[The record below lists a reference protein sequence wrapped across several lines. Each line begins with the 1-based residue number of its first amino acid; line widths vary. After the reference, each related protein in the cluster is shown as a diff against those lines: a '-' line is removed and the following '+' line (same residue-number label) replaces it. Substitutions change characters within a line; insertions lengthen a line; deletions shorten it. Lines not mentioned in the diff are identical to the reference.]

1 MRRERAPTANR
12 DWGGADI
19 PFAAGDTPTEQQ
31 ETSFLQSTPALIRS
45 LGQNYLNRRYTI
57 LFYALVFTL
66 VTSPVVATL
75 GLSGDVIESF
85 LAASLLAALMP
96 LRQGKARRLLLAFM
110 ILLWLARPLTA
121 LLGHPTLSQ
130 VTLTAWTLIG
140 LVAAVAALRFAM
152 GGKRVDAEHLFAA
165 LSAYLLAGL
174 YFGLLFWAV
183 EQIHPGS
190 LVATN
195 FSRTGAIYYSFVTL
209 ATIGYGD
216 IVPRT
221 DVARGIAIL
230 EGVGGQ
236 LFLAVLVARLLS
248 LYTVTPRE

>member
-1 MRRERAPTANR
+1 M
-12 DWGGADI
+12 
-19 PFAAGDTPTEQQ
+19 
-31 ETSFLQSTPALIRS
+31 QSALIPLRS

-66 VTSPVVATL
+66 VASPVTAAF
-75 GLSGDVIESF
+75 GLNGDLIESF
-85 LAASLLAALMP
+85 LAATLLVAVMP
-96 LRQGKARRLLLAFM
+96 VSRGKIRTLLLAVL
-110 ILLWLARPLTA
+110 ITLWLARPVTA
-121 LLGHPTLSQ
+121 WLGQPTLSQ
-130 VTLTAWTLIG
+130 VTLAAWTLIG
-140 LVAAVAALRFAM
+140 LLAAVAALRFAM
-152 GGKRVDAEHLFAA
+152 GGTRVDAEHLFAA

-174 YFGLLFWAV
+174 YFGLLFWAI

-221 DVARGIAIL
+221 DVARGIAII

-248 LYTVTPRE
+248 LYTGSSRE